1 MIQWKKL
8 IKDEKEFDE
17 DDEGHTFLDV
27 RRECGGSDELLHIF
41 NRRIENN
48 QHCSVWCK

>member
-1 MIQWKKL
+1 VGAMIQWKKP

-27 RRECGGSDELLHIF
+27 RR
-41 NRRIENN
+41 
-48 QHCSVWCK
+48 